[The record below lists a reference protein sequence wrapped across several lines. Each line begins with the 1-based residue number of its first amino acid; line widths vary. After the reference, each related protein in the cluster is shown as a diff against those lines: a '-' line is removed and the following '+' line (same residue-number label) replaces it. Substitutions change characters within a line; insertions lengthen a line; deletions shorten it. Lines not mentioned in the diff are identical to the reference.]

1 MATVGVVTGA
11 GRGMGLSC
19 AIEVAG
25 QVDTLLMVD
34 RDGESVTAAATDLSD
49 VSHAVT
55 EPVVLDVTDREGLA
69 RLAERIAEL
78 GTLRSVVH
86 AAGISPTMADWRQI
100 ITVDLVATARLA
112 EVLRPLAVQGTA
124 MVLFASMSPMLD
136 PSIPDPAAL
145 DVLDDPL
152 HAQFLERIYAAV
164 GPTIE
169 DPAIAYAWA
178 KRGVHRLVWQE
189 AVRLGPAGARVCSVC
204 PGIIDTPQGAQ
215 EAEAHPIMQLLVER
229 TPLQRMG
236 LAEDIAAVV
245 AFVLSDRAGFLNG
258 IDLLVD
264 GGCFAAIRTHTNPLA
279 PSAPLG

>member
-1 MATVGVVTGA
+1 
-11 GRGMGLSC
+11 MGLSC
-19 AIEVAG
+19 ALEVAG

-34 RDGESVTAAATDLSD
+34 RDAGTVTAAATGLADAGHS
-49 VSHAVT
+49 VV
-55 EPVVLDVTDREGLA
+55 EPFVLDVTDREGLA
-69 RLAERIAEL
+69 RLAKRVAEL

-100 ITVDLVATARLA
+100 FAVDLMATARLA

-136 PSIPDPAAL
+136 PSTPDPAAL
-145 DVLDDPL
+145 AALDDPL
-152 HAQFLERIYAAV
+152 HEQFLERMYAAV

-169 DPAIAYAWA
+169 DPAMAYAWA
-178 KRGVHRLVWQE
+178 KRGVHRFVWHE
-189 AVRLGPAGARVCSVC
+189 AVRLGPVGARICSVS

-215 EAEAHPIMQLLVER
+215 EAEAHPIMQLLVEQ

-236 LAEDIAAVV
+236 RAEDVAAVV

-258 IDLLVD
+258 IDLLID
-264 GGCFAAIRTHTNPLA
+264 GGCFAAVRTQTS
-279 PSAPLG
+279 PSAPPVPLG